1 MSKVFV
7 GSVLLPGESGP
18 GLEASFQMDDEQVK
32 LVAGVDELGTWSP
45 RECDI
50 VPSGRGSFRLA
61 LGGEELIFT
70 PSSPSSFAE
79 AMQLPLQPQSI
90 EPSTNPT
97 PATSVAVIEEPPAP
111 KYDYDAA
118 IDELVAKVKPLK
130 SIDDEDDILSK
141 PLLGMI
147 LVIAGALMVGLIGM
161 TLML

>member
-18 GLEASFQMDDEQVK
+18 GLEASFQMDDEHVK
-32 LVAGVDELGTWSP
+32 LVAGVDELGTWNP
-45 RECDI
+45 HECDI
-50 VPSGRGSFRLA
+50 VPSGKGSFRLA

-79 AMQLPLQPQSI
+79 AMQLPLQPESI
-90 EPSTNPT
+90 KPSTNPT
-97 PATSVAVIEEPPAP
+97 PATNVAVIEEPPAP

-141 PLLGMI
+141 PMLAMI
-147 LVIAGALMVGLIGM
+147 LVIAGALMVGLLSM